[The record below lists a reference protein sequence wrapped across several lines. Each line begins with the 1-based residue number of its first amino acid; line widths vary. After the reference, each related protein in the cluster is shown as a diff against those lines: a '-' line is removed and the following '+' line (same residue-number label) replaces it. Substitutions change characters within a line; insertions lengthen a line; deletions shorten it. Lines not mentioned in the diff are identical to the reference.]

1 MGVFR
6 VHVLKKQMID
16 LISALP
22 MPLILAAVG
31 ALLLLGK
38 KDRFDSFLVG
48 AREGLQTAVNLLP
61 TLCALIV
68 GVSMLNASGAIE
80 LLSKLLSP
88 IVNAIGVPTELLPL
102 LLTRPFSGSASTA
115 SFVELL
121 ERVGADSFA
130 GLCASVIFATSD
142 TMVYIISVYFSSVGI
157 KHSRTAFPI
166 AAAVMLFCIFF
177 SCFLCRMWFF

>member
-1 MGVFR
+1 
-6 VHVLKKQMID
+6 MID
-16 LISALP
+16 IISALP
-22 MPLILAAVG
+22 MPLILSLVG
-31 ALLLLGK
+31 TIFLCSK
-38 KDRFDSFLVG
+38 KDRFDSFLKG
-48 AREGLQTAVNLLP
+48 ARQGLQTAVHLLP

-68 GVSMLNASGAIE
+68 GVSMLNASGAVDWF
-80 LLSKLLSP
+80 SGLLSP
-88 IVNAIGVPTELLPL
+88 LANWIGVPGELLPL

-121 ERVGADSFA
+121 ENVGADSFV

-157 KHSRTAFPI
+157 KRSRAAFPI
-166 AAAVMLFCIFF
+166 ASAVMLFCIFF

>member
-1 MGVFR
+1 
-6 VHVLKKQMID
+6 MID
-16 LISALP
+16 IISALP
-22 MPLILAAVG
+22 MPLILAIVG
-31 ALLLLGK
+31 LILLFGK
-38 KDRFDSFLVG
+38 KDRFDSFLSG
-48 AREGLQTAVNLLP
+48 ARQGLQTAVQLLP

-68 GVSMLNASGAIE
+68 GVSMLNASGAVE
-80 LLSKLLSP
+80 MLSYLLTPL
-88 IVNAIGVPTELLPL
+88 VNAIGVPADILPL

-157 KHSRTAFPI
+157 KRSGSALPI
-166 AAAVMLFCIFF
+166 ATAVMLFCIFF
-177 SCFLCRMWFF
+177 SCFLCRLWFF

>member
-1 MGVFR
+1 
-6 VHVLKKQMID
+6 MID
-16 LISALP
+16 IISALP

-31 ALLLLGK
+31 VILIFGK
-38 KDRFDSFLVG
+38 KERFDSFLSG
-48 AREGLQTAVNLLP
+48 ARQGLQTSVELLP

-68 GVSMLNASGAIE
+68 GVAMLNASGAIE
-80 LLSKLLSP
+80 LLSLLLSP
-88 IVNAIGVPTELLPL
+88 VVNLIGVPADILPL

-121 ERVGADSFA
+121 ERVGADSFS

-157 KHSRTAFPI
+157 RRSRAALPI
-166 AAAVMLFCIFF
+166 ATAVMLFCIFF
-177 SCFLCRMWFF
+177 SCFFCRVWFF

>member
-1 MGVFR
+1 
-6 VHVLKKQMID
+6 MID
-16 LISALP
+16 IISALP

-31 ALLLLGK
+31 IILLFGK

-48 AREGLQTAVNLLP
+48 ARQGLQTSIGLLP

-68 GVSMLNASGAIE
+68 GVSMLNASGAVE
-80 LLSKLLSP
+80 LLSYLLSP
-88 IVNAIGVPTELLPL
+88 LVNAIGVPADILPL

-157 KHSRTAFPI
+157 KRSRAALPI
-166 AAAVMLFCIFF
+166 ATAVMLFCIFF
-177 SCFLCRMWFF
+177 SCFLCRVWFF

>member
-1 MGVFR
+1 
-6 VHVLKKQMID
+6 MID
-16 LISALP
+16 IISSLP
-22 MPLILAAVG
+22 MPLILAVVG
-31 ALLLLGK
+31 AVLLFSK
-38 KDRFDSFLVG
+38 KDRFDSFLNG
-48 AREGLQTAVNLLP
+48 AKQGLETAVQLLP

-68 GVSMLNASGAIE
+68 GVSMLNASGAVE

-88 IVNAIGVPTELLPL
+88 LANIIGVPADIMPL

-115 SFVELL
+115 SFVDLL

-157 KHSRTAFPI
+157 KRSRSALLI
-166 AAAVMLFCIFF
+166 AATVMLFCIFF
-177 SCFLCRMWFF
+177 SCFLCRIWFF

>member
-1 MGVFR
+1 
-6 VHVLKKQMID
+6 
-16 LISALP
+16 

-31 ALLLLGK
+31 GILLFSK
-38 KDRFDSFLVG
+38 RDRFESFLAG
-48 AREGLQTAVNLLP
+48 ARQGLGTAVNLLP

-68 GVSMLNASGAIE
+68 GVAMLNASGAIE
-80 LLSKLLSP
+80 WLANLFSP
-88 IVNAIGVPTELLPL
+88 IASAIGVPAELLPL
-102 LLTRPFSGSASTA
+102 LFTRPFSGSASTA

-121 ERVGADSFA
+121 DRVGADSFA

-157 KHSRTAFPI
+157 KHSRAAFPI
-166 AAAVMLFCIFF
+166 AGAVMLFCIFF

>member
-1 MGVFR
+1 
-6 VHVLKKQMID
+6 MID
-16 LISALP
+16 IISALP

-31 ALLLLGK
+31 ATLLFGK

-48 AREGLQTAVNLLP
+48 ARQGLQTAVNLLP

-68 GVSMLNASGAIE
+68 GVTMLNASGVVE
-80 LLSKLLSP
+80 LLSYLLSP
-88 IVNAIGVPTELLPL
+88 VVKAVGVPADLLPL

-115 SFVELL
+115 SFAELL
-121 ERVGADSFA
+121 ERVGADSFT

-157 KHSRTAFPI
+157 KRSRAAFPI
-166 AAAVMLFCIFF
+166 ATAVMLFCIFF
-177 SCFLCRMWFF
+177 SCFLCRLWFF

>member
-1 MGVFR
+1 
-6 VHVLKKQMID
+6 MID
-16 LISALP
+16 ILSALP

-31 ALLLLGK
+31 AILLFSK
-38 KDRFDSFLVG
+38 KDRFDSFLTG
-48 AREGLQTAVNLLP
+48 ARQGLRTAVNLLP

-80 LLSKLLSP
+80 LLSHLLSP
-88 IVNAIGVPTELLPL
+88 IARTIGVPAELLPL
-102 LLTRPFSGSASTA
+102 LFTRPFSGSAPTA

-157 KHSRTAFPI
+157 KRSRAALPI
-166 AAAVMLFCIFF
+166 ATAVMLFCIFF
-177 SCFLCRMWFF
+177 SCFLCRVCFF

>member
-1 MGVFR
+1 
-6 VHVLKKQMID
+6 MID
-16 LISALP
+16 IISALP
-22 MPLILAAVG
+22 MPLILGAVG
-31 ALLLLGK
+31 IILLFGK
-38 KDRFDSFLVG
+38 KDRFDSFLAG
-48 AREGLQTAVNLLP
+48 ARQGLQTSIGLLP

-68 GVSMLNASGAIE
+68 GVSMLNASGAVE
-80 LLSKLLSP
+80 LLSYLLSP
-88 IVNAIGVPTELLPL
+88 IVNAIGIPADILPL

-121 ERVGADSFA
+121 EHVGADSLP

-157 KHSRTAFPI
+157 KKSSAALPI
-166 AAAVMLFCIFF
+166 ATAVMLFCIFF

>member
-1 MGVFR
+1 
-6 VHVLKKQMID
+6 MIGI
-16 LISALP
+16 LSALP
-22 MPLILAAVG
+22 MPLILAITG
-31 ALLLLGK
+31 GILLCSK
-38 KDRFDSFLVG
+38 KDRFESFLMG
-48 AREGLQTAVNLLP
+48 AKQGLQTAINLLP

-68 GVSMLNASGAIE
+68 GVTMLNASGAVE

-88 IVNAIGVPTELLPL
+88 IANAVGIPTELLPL

-121 ERVGADSFA
+121 GRVGADSLT

-157 KHSRTAFPI
+157 KRSRATFPI
-166 AAAVMLFCIFF
+166 AIAVMLFCIFF
-177 SCFLCRMWFF
+177 SCFLCRIWFF

>member
-1 MGVFR
+1 MFSKR
-6 VHVLKKQMID
+6 
-16 LISALP
+16 
-22 MPLILAAVG
+22 
-31 ALLLLGK
+31 
-38 KDRFDSFLVG
+38 DRFESFLAG
-48 AREGLQTAVNLLP
+48 ARQGLGTAVNLLP

-68 GVSMLNASGAIE
+68 GVAMLNASGAIE
-80 LLSKLLSP
+80 WLANLFSP
-88 IVNAIGVPTELLPL
+88 IASAIGVPAELLPL
-102 LLTRPFSGSASTA
+102 LFTRPFSGSASTA

-157 KHSRTAFPI
+157 KHSRAAFPI
-166 AAAVMLFCIFF
+166 AGAVMLFCIFF